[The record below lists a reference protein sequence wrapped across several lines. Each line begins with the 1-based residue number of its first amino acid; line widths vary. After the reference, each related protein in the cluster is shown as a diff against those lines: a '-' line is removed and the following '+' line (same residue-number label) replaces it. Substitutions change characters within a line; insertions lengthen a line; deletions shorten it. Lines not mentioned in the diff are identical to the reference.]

1 MAYKKQLFFIISF
14 IALRLLVLVLYVFFK
29 PAQPGPYTPYIL
41 FLYTLFDVLI
51 LCYLYRF
58 VKAIKQQTFSLIA
71 VLVIVAAT
79 AYNLLID
86 LFFPFD
92 SVDWTQLQ
100 LQLLTA
106 PANLINLI
114 ARIVLIVQL
123 ITNKSLDHSKK
134 YLRMLGW
141 TYVVTMLIGVALSLV
156 ESSSTVYATQL
167 TAMLPWVAMLLLYVH
182 ELKTLSNTNDY
193 PGGSAVDTEI

>member
-1 MAYKKQLFFIISF
+1 MKYKQQLYFILSF
-14 IALRLLVLVLYVFFK
+14 IGLRLLMLVLYTFFK

-41 FLYTLFDVLI
+41 FLYSLFDVLI

-58 VKAIKQQTFSLIA
+58 VKGIKQQPFSLIA
-71 VLVIVAAT
+71 VILIVAAT

-92 SVDWTQLQ
+92 AVDWTELQ

-106 PANLINLI
+106 PSNIINLL

-123 ITNKSLDHSKK
+123 INNKASDHSKK
-134 YLRMLGW
+134 FLRMLGW
-141 TYVVTMLIGVALSLV
+141 SYVATLLIGIGLSLV
-156 ESSSTVYATQL
+156 DSNSTVYATQL
-167 TAMLPWVAMLLLYVH
+167 TAMLPWVAMLLLYIN
-182 ELKTLSNTNDY
+182 ELKHYSEA
-193 PGGSAVDTEI
+193 GIK